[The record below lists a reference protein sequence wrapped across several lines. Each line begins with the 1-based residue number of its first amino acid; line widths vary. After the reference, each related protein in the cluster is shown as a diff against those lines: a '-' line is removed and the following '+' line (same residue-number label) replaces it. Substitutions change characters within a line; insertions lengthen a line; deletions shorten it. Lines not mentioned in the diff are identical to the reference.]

1 MPQLASM
8 SKSPRP
14 TVDAL
19 VQQAFALHLAGRM
32 AEAEAAWR
40 AVLARSSKNADALHL
55 LGVLLHQRQDFADA
69 LVLLDQA
76 VAISPDFAVAWTNR
90 GLTLAALDRL
100 DEALRSYQTA
110 LKRDPNF
117 AQAWTERARV
127 LRRLGRRDEALI
139 SAERAI
145 TASGSSGD
153 PTIRAIRAGAL
164 AELSRFDE
172 ALEEFNAVLA
182 ARPADTETLNGRAA
196 SFFGLS
202 RYEEALA
209 DVDAALALQP
219 DNADVL
225 RNRASALWMIGRNEE
240 ALETVERTLADGR
253 GASTMLGLK
262 GCILHDLDRPD
273 EALENFE
280 AALQRNPDD
289 PDTLWNSGLMHL
301 SRGDF
306 ARGWARY
313 ESRFRK
319 VDFGAIP
326 TGSAAPRW
334 DYTAPEGRR
343 ILLHAEQGLG
353 DTIQFVRYAPLL
365 AARGATV
372 FLEVQA
378 PLKAL
383 LASMPGVAGVFAR
396 GEALPEHDVQAA
408 LMSMPLAFGTLL
420 DTVPDAT
427 PYLAAPPDRI
437 AHWRERLASVP
448 GTSVLGTFMPG
459 RRIGLVWSGNPDLK
473 RDKRRSIPASLLGP
487 LFGAGV
493 SLISL
498 QPEIRESDR
507 AAIAASPL
515 LDLGAE
521 LGDFADTAGL
531 IANLDLVVSVDTSV
545 AHLAGALGMPVWV
558 LLGIGPDWRWLRGR
572 EDSPWYPSA
581 RLFRQQELG
590 DWMPILAEVAA
601 DLRVL

>member
-1 MPQLASM
+1 MSQLADM
-8 SKSPRP
+8 SKSPRQ

-19 VQQAFALHLAGRM
+19 VQQAFALHSAGRLG
-32 AEAEAAWR
+32 EAEAAWR
-40 AVLARSSKNADALHL
+40 AVLARAPTHADALHL
-55 LGVLLHQRQDFADA
+55 LGVLLHQRQDFATA

-76 VAISPDFAVAWTNR
+76 VAVSPDFAVSWTNR

-145 TASGSSGD
+145 TSSASSVD
-153 PTIRAIRAGAL
+153 PAVRAIRAGAL

-172 ALEEFNAVLA
+172 ALAEFSAVLDT
-182 ARPADTETLNGRAA
+182 RPADAETLNGRAA
-196 SFFGLS
+196 SYFGLA

-219 DNADVL
+219 DNVDVL
-225 RNRASALWMIGRNEE
+225 RNRAAALWMIGRNEE
-240 ALETVERTLADGR
+240 ALETVERALVDGR
-253 GASTMLGLK
+253 GASTLLGLK
-262 GCILHDLDRPD
+262 GCIQHDLDRFD
-273 EALENFE
+273 AALESFE
-280 AALQRNPDD
+280 SALARNPDD

-301 SRGDF
+301 SRGDY

-313 ESRFRK
+313 EARYRK

-326 TGSAAPRW
+326 TGSTAPRW
-334 DYTAPEGRR
+334 DYTAPAGRR

-383 LASMPGVAGVFAR
+383 FAALPGVHGVFAR
-396 GEALPEHDVQAA
+396 GETLPDHDVQAA

-427 PYLAAPPDRI
+427 PYLSASPDRI

-448 GTSVLGTFMPG
+448 GPK
-459 RRIGLVWSGNPDLK
+459 IGLVWSGNPDLK
-473 RDKRRSIPASLLGP
+473 RDKRRSIPASLLAP
-487 LFGAGV
+487 LFDAGV
-493 SLISL
+493 SLIGL
-498 QPEIRESDR
+498 QPVIRESDR
-507 AAIAASPL
+507 ATIAAAPI

-558 LLGIGPDWRWLRGR
+558 LLGVGPDWRWLRGR
-572 EDSPWYPSA
+572 EDSPWYPNA
-581 RLFRQQELG
+581 RLFRQQVLG
-590 DWMPILAEVAA
+590 EWAPILCEVAA
-601 DLRVL
+601 DLRAV